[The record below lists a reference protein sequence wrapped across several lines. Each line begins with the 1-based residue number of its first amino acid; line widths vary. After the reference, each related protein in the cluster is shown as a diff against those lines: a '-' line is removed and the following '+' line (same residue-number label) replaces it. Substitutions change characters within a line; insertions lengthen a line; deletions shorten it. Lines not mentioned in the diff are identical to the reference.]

1 MQIELLI
8 PWEIVLIELND
19 RNSLLDGVSIREGG
33 PVCQRGECH
42 NIWRLGAKLSLG
54 GVSEPLMDR
63 G

>member
-1 MQIELLI
+1 M
-8 PWEIVLIELND
+8 ND

-33 PVCQRGECH
+33 LVCQGGECH
-42 NIWRLGAKLSLG
+42 NIWRLGGKLSLG